1 MAKVIKEVDFNNH
14 HYTFENTFYNTGSK
28 SHDILTMTD
37 ENGNEYK
44 GEVTWINRPYHRFEL
59 EEAFTEIVSKA
70 FGPKAKELILE
81 INKDA
86 YSVEDAIDK
95 FFTQFKAEDI
105 SDNSAEAEPDTS
117 EEARRQALATY
128 LEVDAGDIE
137 SSGDNEFE
145 VNGETYKVLT
155 DSEADDEF
163 ENNVRNLWDEG
174 GLSYLSDY
182 LQDSIIVNCADDDE
196 LESEVRDLIENEV
209 NDMDEDDVIDE
220 CVRDVIVSEEEVY
233 DEEGDYKEDLD
244 IDALREKLIDYRV
257 GEEKGDF
264 AGYLLDMGFDKEYLA
279 NYIDDD
285 KAVEAIKDNITANN
299 SRGQEIAYYDGDEIE
314 LDNGFF
320 AYRTN

>member
-1 MAKVIKEVDFNNH
+1 MAEVIREVDFNNH
-14 HYTFENTFYNTGSK
+14 HYTFENTFYNTGSM

-44 GEVTWINRPYHRFEL
+44 GEVTWINRPYHRFDL

-81 INKDA
+81 INKSA
-86 YSVEDAIDK
+86 YSVEGAIDK
-95 FFTQFKAEDI
+95 FFSQFKPEDI
-105 SDNSAEAEPDTS
+105 FDNPAEAEQDTS

-128 LEVDAGDIE
+128 LEVDASDIE

-145 VNGETYKVLT
+145 VDGETYKVLT

-163 ENNVRNLWDEG
+163 EQSVRNLWDEG
-174 GLSYLSDY
+174 GLSYLDGY
-182 LQDSIIVNCADDDE
+182 MKDSILEHCIDEDE
-196 LESEVRDLIENEV
+196 LEGVVRDDIENYV
-209 NDMDEDDVIDE
+209 NDMDEDDVISE
-220 CVRDVIVSEEEVY
+220 CVDEDIISEEEAY
-233 DEEGDYKEDLD
+233 DEEGDYREDLD
-244 IDALREKLIDYRV
+244 IDSLKDKLIEHRMNNVDDYV
-257 GEEKGDF
+257 D
-264 AGYLLDMGFDKEYLA
+264 YLKNLGFDDEYFA

-285 KAVEAIKDNITANN
+285 KAVEALKDNIIANS